1 MFTTD
6 GDYKNKF
13 SEYKDILE
21 DYLLNYLPPIYDKSK
36 TLKDAMEYSLLAGGK
51 RIRPVLLMAACEFA
65 GGSVKDALPYA
76 CALEYIHTYS
86 LIHDDL
92 PAMDDDEL
100 RRGKPT
106 NHIVYGEGNAILA
119 GDGLLNSAFEIMSKN
134 LMMYFDNQKALVN
147 RIKAMHIIAKS
158 AGVQGMVAGQ
168 ITDLESEGSAPD
180 SIDSDLLNYI
190 HINKTAA
197 LIQGALR
204 AGISLGGG
212 DEDMLQAFSKYGENL
227 GLAFQIAD
235 DILDVKGR
243 SEELG
248 KMTGS
253 DSENNKLTYVS
264 LFGLEHA
271 ENELKRLSD
280 SAIAALKKYDSEA
293 DFFRNLVI
301 ELAERKS

>member
-21 DYLLNYLPPIYDKSK
+21 GYLLNYLPPINDKSK

-65 GGSVKDALPYA
+65 GGNIKDALPYA

-168 ITDLESEGSAPD
+168 ITDLESEGSTPD

-280 SAIAALKKYDSEA
+280 SAIAALKNYDSEA